1 MDRSS
6 LPKSRYTFN
15 PNSMAME
22 SDLLDSNIMNEKA
35 SGKFKKRQGP
45 NNDKMTGLIEVKPK
59 QLHQIAQINQNMSYV
74 IQAQKTA

>member
-35 SGKFKKRQGP
+35 SGKFKKR
-45 NNDKMTGLIEVKPK
+45 
-59 QLHQIAQINQNMSYV
+59 
-74 IQAQKTA
+74 